1 MTTTLVAKN
10 ISTETSKDE
19 ITTFFAFC
27 GKIKNIDVTEGETL
41 TATIT
46 YEEPKAYRTA
56 LLLNNSQFGPNRITI
71 APAGEAAAGATD
83 YDSDDGTHAPSGQA
97 SETGEIS
104 QENKPRSRIVAEYLA
119 HGYVIGDAA
128 VTRALELDEKHGVS
142 ARFFNTLQSL
152 DQKYNASDKA
162 RGAAATASQRGSGL
176 WGGLSSYFEKASNTA
191 TGQKIVSFYTAGSR
205 QAIDVHNEARRLA
218 DLKTQEAGGSAV
230 KAAGLERVLGK
241 DKPAAEAD
249 ASATAGAQAT
259 GSTTGTQSATPAAAT
274 TAIPATQPV
283 NEKKQE

>member
-1 MTTTLVAKN
+1 MTTLVATN
-10 ISTETSKDE
+10 ISPETSKDE

-27 GKIKNIDVTEGETL
+27 GKIKNIDITEGETL

-46 YEEPKAYRTA
+46 YEESKAYRTA

-71 APAGEAAAGATD
+71 TPAGGAPAAD

-152 DQKYNASDKA
+152 DQKYNASSVCY
-162 RGAAATASQRGSGL
+162 SQRPNRNFRL
-176 WGGLSSYFEKASNTA
+176 C
-191 TGQKIVSFYTAGSR
+191 SR
-205 QAIDVHNEARRLA
+205 DRILCRRL
-218 DLKTQEAGGSAV
+218 
-230 KAAGLERVLGK
+230 
-241 DKPAAEAD
+241 
-249 ASATAGAQAT
+249 
-259 GSTTGTQSATPAAAT
+259 
-274 TAIPATQPV
+274 I
-283 NEKKQE
+283 